1 MSKCKNWHRF
11 DRANLTFPARLCIP
25 QWLALNISENKE
37 KSQQEQKITT
47 TKTKAKCKPKTNQ
60 INSDPNHFLCRPV
73 HSTIIGCQ
81 WTTEMLLQSDNHDS
95 ILIHLSINQKW
106 RLLATKSN
114 CSITFSLN
122 LIGHQTFCSSIKR
135 RMGAAKGNSQSCF
148 MPIGVP
154 SPFLK
159 LWPMLSPKDYNKMI
173 SQDTIH
179 PVTFFSCPG
188 QLNRWPCHW
197 LSDTFWF

>member
-1 MSKCKNWHRF
+1 MSKCKNWPHRF

-47 TKTKAKCKPKTNQ
+47 TKTKAKYKPKTNQ

-73 HSTIIGCQ
+73 HSTIIGFQ
-81 WTTEMLLQSDNHDS
+81 WTTEMMLHPDIPWFHSNQ
-95 ILIHLSINQKW
+95 SINQKW
-106 RLLATKSN
+106 RLLATKSK

-148 MPIGVP
+148 MSIGVP

-159 LWPMLSPKDYNKMI
+159 LWPMLSPKDYNKII
-173 SQDTIH
+173 SKDTIH
-179 PVTFFSCPG
+179 PVTFF
-188 QLNRWPCHW
+188 
-197 LSDTFWF
+197 